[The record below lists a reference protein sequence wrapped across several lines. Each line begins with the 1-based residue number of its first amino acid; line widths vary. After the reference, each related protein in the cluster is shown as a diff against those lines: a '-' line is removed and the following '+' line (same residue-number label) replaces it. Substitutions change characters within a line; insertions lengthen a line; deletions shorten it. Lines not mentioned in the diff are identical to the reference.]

1 MLCYPPESEMA
12 HRIVELLVRVAAGRP
27 STDDNKWGFYPYG
40 KPAAVSTMAFK
51 ACPSPWFAN
60 ALTFLYPYLTK
71 PKDQWKELKKKYT
84 HPLNATG
91 LWPANILKRY
101 MSFFSLFR
109 SSRLR
114 LFASY
119 ESQNG
124 IYHGTDTDHRP
135 VTTTDEPKLTQQD
148 IDNMS
153 SDSEDSV
160 DGVF

>member
-1 MLCYPPESEMA
+1 MA
-12 HRIVELLVRVAAGRP
+12 YRIVELLVRVAAGRGP
-27 STDDNKWGFYPYG
+27 TEGNKWGFYPYG

-51 ACPSPWFAN
+51 TCPSPWFAN

-71 PKDQWKELKKKYT
+71 PRAQWKALQLKYT

-91 LWPANILKRY
+91 LWSANILKRY

-109 SSRLR
+109 ASRLK

-119 ESQNG
+119 QSQNG
-124 IYHGTDTDHRP
+124 IYHGKDTDHVTI
-135 VTTTDEPKLTQQD
+135 VTTTDAPKLTQQD
-148 IDNMS
+148 IEAMS